1 MPARSPRSR
10 AARIAG
16 QRRPVGHTEQVER
29 MTEVLSP
36 DDDVSRRGV
45 AQAQAFDRYS
55 ERVDQAITVCNAEVR
70 AAHDRQRAIERE
82 AYDDYMDTIA
92 RINAPKEDDAPAPT
106 A

>member
-1 MPARSPRSR
+1 
-10 AARIAG
+10 
-16 QRRPVGHTEQVER
+16 